1 MSDNALQLN
10 AIQPLA
16 GHTARTSGIWR
27 RCLLTI
33 KLGLA
38 GFTGEFANPGKN
50 PTTRDHRDIVTAQLS
65 EEPGNV
71 LWCFGNNATIC
82 DFFSSKHLRIGN
94 LLPHRLSTGN
104 IVFSG

>member
-38 GFTGEFANPGKN
+38 GFTEEFFFRGVLQ
-50 PTTRDHRDIVTAQLS
+50 TRLARWLNSNWWAVIVTIEISQL
-65 EEPGNV
+65 
-71 LWCFGNNATIC
+71 
-82 DFFSSKHLRIGN
+82 
-94 LLPHRLSTGN
+94 LS
-104 IVFSG
+104 